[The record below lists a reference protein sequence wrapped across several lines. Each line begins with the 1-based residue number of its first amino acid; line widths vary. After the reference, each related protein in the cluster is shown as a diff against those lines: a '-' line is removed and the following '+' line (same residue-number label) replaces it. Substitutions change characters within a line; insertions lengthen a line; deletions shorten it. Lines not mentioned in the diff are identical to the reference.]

1 MEFGYLLE
9 SLNLLIVL
17 SILVGYTV
25 IIFSLLI
32 DFCPYI
38 LLLLIRGLQIGK
50 NKDHVLYHFQML
62 VVIFLRLE
70 IISSLLENLK
80 HVPPLLILG
89 IDEELL
95 RVIFNVV
102 SLLVDSFAAEAFNLL
117 HCLRKEIVD
126 TLGAQSVVAVFAEVE
141 ILVRLALWTLI
152 LEHFKLTF

>member
-1 MEFGYLLE
+1 
-9 SLNLLIVL
+9 
-17 SILVGYTV
+17 
-25 IIFSLLI
+25 
-32 DFCPYI
+32 
-38 LLLLIRGLQIGK
+38 
-50 NKDHVLYHFQML
+50 ML

-117 HCLRKEIVD
+117 HFLRKENVN